1 MSLQDTLLCINRG
14 YVPLIFTFTHTLLL
28 CILERIR
35 RSSAQVLET
44 GSFGVFGLGLSWRAI
59 THHCTG

>member
-1 MSLQDTLLCINRG
+1 MSLQETLLCINRG
-14 YVPLIFTFTHTLLL
+14 QVPLIWTHTHTLLL

-44 GSFGVFGLGLSWRAI
+44 GSFGVLVLVFPGEL
-59 THHCTG
+59 